1 MDKPKGGY
9 FGKILH
15 VDLARGQSNVQE
27 LDQEFIDQFVGG
39 RGFAVR
45 LIWDNLKKHGRF
57 DPLGEK
63 NLLVAAPGPLTGVY
77 MPSSGKNSFAT
88 ISPATGIYGDS
99 SMGGSF
105 GVEIRQ
111 AGYDAI
117 AIHGKAPEL
126 SYIFIDDD
134 KVKIIPCPELVGKGN
149 LETEGRIRD
158 SLGDHEIRVASIGPA
173 GENLVRYAC
182 ITSEWS
188 RNAGRCGVGA
198 VMGSKNLKAIAVR
211 GNLDLPVHDLKKVE
225 ELSKQAYKN
234 LADHKMMSFWQRQ
247 GLMSV
252 IDYANELGILP
263 TYNFRDVHFEKA
275 EKINGYTMEANY
287 KIGNTACFACPM
299 CCGNINLVKE
309 GKFTGT
315 IVEGPEYESA
325 AMLGSNLG
333 VDDFGAVLRG
343 NHLCD
348 DLGLDT
354 ISTGNLIGAIIEGYE
369 KDLLTI
375 DDLDGKPIG
384 WGDADRILELVQQI
398 ADCESIGA
406 TLALG
411 SLGVLK
417 RWPQLKPLVQHVKG
431 LEQSAYDC
439 RGASSMAL
447 AYGTSDIGAHHT
459 RAWTVGKELE
469 MGADWGVEQKVDLV
483 IYHQHI
489 RSLFDMFGVCR
500 LPWIELGF
508 HEDFYAKLF
517 SAVVGKEIGLEELLE
532 RSKNIYNMTR
542 AIGSKFGTK
551 KTDDYP
557 PQRAFEVPIH
567 SGPLTGKVCDR
578 DEYETMLNMY
588 YQKRG
593 WDDQG
598 TPEIAREL
606 QI

>member
-1 MDKPKGGY
+1 MDKNKGGY

-15 VDLARGQSNVQE
+15 VDLSRGQSSIQE

-39 RGFAVR
+39 RGFALR

-63 NLLVAAPGPLTGVY
+63 NLLLVAPGPLTGVY

-111 AGYDAI
+111 AGYDGI

-158 SLGDHEIRVASIGPA
+158 NLGDHEIRVASIGPA
-173 GENLVRYAC
+173 GENLVRFAC

-211 GNLDLPVHDLKKVE
+211 GNLDLPVHDLEKVE

-263 TYNFRDVHFEKA
+263 TYNFHDVHFEKA

-287 KIGNTACFACPM
+287 KIGNSACFACPM

-333 VDDFGAVLRG
+333 VDDFGAILRG

-417 RWPQLKPLVQHVKG
+417 RWPQLKSLVQHVKG

-469 MGADWGVEQKVDLV
+469 MGADWGAEQKVDLV

-508 HEDFYAKLF
+508 HEDFYAQLF
-517 SAVVGKEIGLEELLE
+517 SAVVGREYGLDELLE

-551 KTDDYP
+551 KADDYP

-567 SGPLTGKVCDR
+567 SGPLAGKVCDR
-578 DEYETMLNMY
+578 NEYETMLNMY